1 MTGEDMQQTS
11 GTGRATPADDDQPAR
26 PRKSDL
32 ARLAAASLT
41 AAGLLRT
48 ERQQCNARPKGG
60 HHQVKVTTPA
70 HRAHMPRFTPAP
82 PPVPRD
88 PAAPD
93 HRWPDRWPLRSYLEL
108 AALDTAPGS
117 ARAHADAVLW
127 EWNLSTISDECTL
140 IVSEL
145 MTNAVFATQAAHCP
159 EPVRMWMLGS
169 AGASVLILIWDATE
183 PAPVRR
189 VTTPDAE
196 HGRGLDIVDA
206 LSARWGTY
214 RPDGRT
220 GGKVVWAAMH
230 TGDAGS

>member
-1 MTGEDMQQTS
+1 V
-11 GTGRATPADDDQPAR
+11 
-26 PRKSDL
+26 
-32 ARLAAASLT
+32 T
-41 AAGLLRT
+41 A
-48 ERQQCNARPKGG
+48 P
-60 HHQVKVTTPA
+60 TPA
-70 HRAHMPRFTPAP
+70 HRAHTPRFTPVP

-108 AALDTAPGS
+108 AALETAPGS
-117 ARAHADAVLW
+117 ARAHARAVLW
-127 EWNLSTISDECTL
+127 EWGLDAIGDVAAL

-145 MTNAVFATQAAHCP
+145 VTNAVFATQAAHRP

-169 AGASVLILIWDATE
+169 TGASALFLIWDATD

-214 RPDGRT
+214 RSDGYP
-220 GGKVVWAAMH
+220 GGKIVWATMNV
-230 TGDAGS
+230 GDADP

>member
-11 GTGRATPADDDQPAR
+11 GTGRATPAGDDQPAH
-26 PRKSDL
+26 PRKGEL
-32 ARLAAASLT
+32 ASLTAASLT
-41 AAGLLRT
+41 AAGLQVT
-48 ERQQCNARPKGG
+48 VPDTTACPKGG
-60 HHQVKVTTPA
+60 HHRVKVTTPA

-93 HRWPDRWPLRSYLEL
+93 HRGTDRWPLRSYLEL

-117 ARAHADAVLW
+117 ARAHAGAVLW

-169 AGASVLILIWDATE
+169 AGASVLILIWDATA

-214 RPDGRT
+214 RPDGHA

-230 TGDAGS
+230 AGDADP